1 MNDEQLLNSFYN
13 LICKK
18 KDLIFD
24 LITKENK
31 KIIPQFNIIK
41 ILDYSNLEIY
51 NSKLIYEMLKL
62 NFIADNEKEVNFA
75 RDFANYIIK
84 KEEEGS
90 HTEINT
96 DGKIDVYREVST
108 SRNRRIDILIKSE
121 NNFEIIL
128 ENKINSYE
136 LNNQLYDYYKDR
148 SSHIDEKKLFVVL
161 LTKYGD
167 KPTSLGDKY
176 NKLSE
181 DNRIRCLSH
190 DELGDFIEKNI
201 IGKEEYSFLWKDIK
215 YHSLY
220 SGLIQMRD
228 NEKLITKQFR
238 NEDME
243 DKVIK
248 KFLIETDEYKSLNSV
263 EDINNYADLL
273 YRAANII
280 KMKKIE
286 VSPIKE
292 NIDLL
297 KKVIEEL
304 NKYFE
309 NKENSNNYI
318 LSIENIE
325 YHLINDDFSRAI
337 TLNLK
342 DSHLRLSVILWIAIN
357 QFYICVFSND
367 AEIKNKLYDASVRSD
382 IYNIMKFEEENEN
395 NFLYT
400 RYIYDNANVED
411 VVSIII
417 GLYEYLER
425 KNL

>member
-24 LITKENK
+24 LITLENK
-31 KIIPQFNIIK
+31 KNIPQFNITK
-41 ILDYSNLEIY
+41 ILDYSHLEIY

-62 NFIADNEKEVNFA
+62 NFIANNKEVNFA

-84 KEEEGS
+84 EECS

-96 DGKIDVYREVST
+96 DGKIDVYREVYT

-148 SSHIDEKKLFVVL
+148 SSHIDENKLFVVL
-161 LTKYGD
+161 LTKYAD
-167 KPTSLGDKY
+167 EPTSLGDKY
-176 NKLSE
+176 SE
-181 DNRIRCLSH
+181 ISEHNRIKSLSH
-190 DELGDFIEKNI
+190 DRLGDFIQKNI
-201 IGKEEYSFLWKDIK
+201 IEKEEYSFLKEDIK

-220 SGLIQMRD
+220 SGLIQMID
-228 NEKLITKQFR
+228 NEKLITNQFR
-238 NEDME
+238 NENME
-243 DKVIK
+243 DKVIRN
-248 KFLIETDEYKSLNSV
+248 FLIETDEYKSLNSV
-263 EDINNYADLL
+263 EDINNYANLL

-280 KMKKIE
+280 KMKKLE
-286 VSPIKE
+286 VPPINK

-297 KKVIEEL
+297 KEVIEKL
-304 NKYFE
+304 NEYFE
-309 NKENSNNYI
+309 NKKNSNNYI

-325 YHLINDDFSRAI
+325 YQLINDDFSRAI
-337 TLNLK
+337 TLNLE
-342 DSHLRLSVILWIAIN
+342 DLHLRLSVILWIAIN

-367 AEIKNKLYDASVRSD
+367 AEIKNKLYDDFVRSD
-382 IYNIMKFEEENEN
+382 IYNIMQFEEENEN

-400 RYIYDNANVED
+400 RYIYDDKAED
-411 VVSIII
+411 VASIMIR
-417 GLYEYLER
+417 LYEYLER
-425 KNL
+425 INL

>member
-13 LICKK
+13 LICNK

-24 LITKENK
+24 LITEENK
-31 KIIPQFNIIK
+31 KIIPQFNITK

-75 RDFANYIIK
+75 RDFSNYVIK
-84 KEEEGS
+84 KGCS

-96 DGKIDVYREVST
+96 DEKIEVYREVLT
-108 SRNRRIDILIKSE
+108 AKNRRIDILIKSE

-136 LNNQLYDYYKDR
+136 LNNQLYDYYIDR
-148 SSHIDEKKLFVVL
+148 ESHIDKNKLFVVL

-167 KPTSLGDKY
+167 KPNSLGDKY
-176 NKLSE
+176 NDISK
-181 DNRIRCLSH
+181 NKRIKCLSH
-190 DELGDFIEKNI
+190 DELGDFIEETI
-201 IGKEEYSFLWKDIK
+201 INKYSFLQKDIK

-243 DKVIK
+243 DKVIRE
-248 KFLIETDEYKSLNSV
+248 FLVETDEYKSLNSV

-292 NIDLL
+292 NITLL
-297 KKVIEEL
+297 TEAIEKL

-309 NKENSNNYI
+309 DKKNSNNYI
-318 LSIENIE
+318 LSMENIK
-325 YHLINDDFSRAI
+325 YQLINDDFSRAV

-342 DSHLRLSVILWIAIN
+342 DLRLSVILWIAIDSN
-357 QFYICVFSND
+357 QFYISVFSND
-367 AEIKNKLYDASVRSD
+367 AEIKNKLYDNSVRD
-382 IYNIMKFEEENEN
+382 KIYNIMEFEGENEN

-400 RYIYDNANVED
+400 RYIYDDKAED
-411 VVSIII
+411 VVSIMIR
-417 GLYEYLER
+417 LYEYLE
-425 KNL
+425 KANL

>member
-13 LICKK
+13 LIKK
-18 KDLIFD
+18 KDLIFN
-24 LITKENK
+24 LISEENK
-31 KIIPQFNIIK
+31 KNIPQFNITK

-62 NFIADNEKEVNFA
+62 NFIAEGKEVNFA
-75 RDFANYIIK
+75 KDFSDYIIK
-84 KEEEGS
+84 EKCL

-96 DGKIDVYREVST
+96 DEKIDVYREVCT

-121 NNFEIIL
+121 DNFEIIL

-136 LNNQLYDYYKDR
+136 LNNQLYDYYMDR
-148 SSHIDEKKLFVVL
+148 ESCIDKNKLFVVL
-161 LTKYGD
+161 LTKYGNN
-167 KPTSLGDKY
+167 PTSLGNKY
-176 NKLSE
+176 NEISE
-181 DNRIRCLSH
+181 HKRIKPLSH
-190 DELGDFIEKNI
+190 DEFGDFIEENI
-201 IGKEEYSFLWKDIK
+201 IKKYSFLWKK
-215 YHSLY
+215 QEYHSLY

>member
-1 MNDEQLLNSFYN
+1 
-13 LICKK
+13 
-18 KDLIFD
+18 
-24 LITKENK
+24 
-31 KIIPQFNIIK
+31 
-41 ILDYSNLEIY
+41 
-51 NSKLIYEMLKL
+51 
-62 NFIADNEKEVNFA
+62 
-75 RDFANYIIK
+75 
-84 KEEEGS
+84 
-90 HTEINT
+90 
-96 DGKIDVYREVST
+96 
-108 SRNRRIDILIKSE
+108 
-121 NNFEIIL
+121 
-128 ENKINSYE
+128 
-136 LNNQLYDYYKDR
+136 
-148 SSHIDEKKLFVVL
+148 
-161 LTKYGD
+161 
-167 KPTSLGDKY
+167 
-176 NKLSE
+176 
-181 DNRIRCLSH
+181 
-190 DELGDFIEKNI
+190 
-201 IGKEEYSFLWKDIK
+201 
-215 YHSLY
+215 
-220 SGLIQMRD
+220 MRD

-248 KFLIETDEYKSLNSV
+248 NFLIETDEYKLLNSV

-325 YHLINDDFSRAI
+325 YQLINDDFSRAI

-367 AEIKNKLYDASVRSD
+367 TEIKNKLYDASVRSD

-411 VVSIII
+411 VISIII

>member
-148 SSHIDEKKLFVVL
+148 SLHIDEKKLFVVL

-248 KFLIETDEYKSLNSV
+248 NFLIETDEYKLLNSV

-325 YHLINDDFSRAI
+325 YQLINDDFSRAI

-367 AEIKNKLYDASVRSD
+367 TEIKNKLYDASVRSD

-411 VVSIII
+411 VISIII

>member
-1 MNDEQLLNSFYN
+1 
-13 LICKK
+13 
-18 KDLIFD
+18 
-24 LITKENK
+24 
-31 KIIPQFNIIK
+31 
-41 ILDYSNLEIY
+41 
-51 NSKLIYEMLKL
+51 MLKL
-62 NFIADNEKEVNFA
+62 NFIAANNKEVNFA

-84 KEEEGS
+84 KGCS

-96 DGKIDVYREVST
+96 DEKIDVYREVFT
-108 SRNRRIDILIKSE
+108 SNNRRIDILIKSE

-148 SSHIDEKKLFVVL
+148 SSHIDENKLFVVL
-161 LTKYGD
+161 LTKYGG
-167 KPTSLGDKY
+167 KPNSLGDKY
-176 NKLSE
+176 KNISE
-181 DNRIRCLSH
+181 DNRIYPLSH

-201 IGKEEYSFLWKDIK
+201 IEKKEYSFLWEDIK

-228 NEKLITKQFR
+228 NEKLITNQFR

-248 KFLIETDEYKSLNSV
+248 DYLDKTKEYQELKNV
-263 EDINNYADLL
+263 EDINNYANLL

-292 NIDLL
+292 NITLL
-297 KKVIEEL
+297 TEAIKKL

-318 LSIENIE
+318 LSIENIK
-325 YHLINDDFSRAI
+325 YQLINDDFSRAI

-367 AEIKNKLYDASVRSD
+367 AEIKNKLYDASVKSD
-382 IYNIMKFEEENEN
+382 IYNIMEFEEENEN

-411 VVSIII
+411 VVSIMVK
-417 GLYEYLER
+417 LYEYLE
-425 KNL
+425 NLNF

>member
-1 MNDEQLLNSFYN
+1 
-13 LICKK
+13 
-18 KDLIFD
+18 
-24 LITKENK
+24 
-31 KIIPQFNIIK
+31 
-41 ILDYSNLEIY
+41 
-51 NSKLIYEMLKL
+51 
-62 NFIADNEKEVNFA
+62 
-75 RDFANYIIK
+75 
-84 KEEEGS
+84 
-90 HTEINT
+90 
-96 DGKIDVYREVST
+96 
-108 SRNRRIDILIKSE
+108 
-121 NNFEIIL
+121 
-128 ENKINSYE
+128 
-136 LNNQLYDYYKDR
+136 
-148 SSHIDEKKLFVVL
+148 
-161 LTKYGD
+161 
-167 KPTSLGDKY
+167 
-176 NKLSE
+176 
-181 DNRIRCLSH
+181 
-190 DELGDFIEKNI
+190 
-201 IGKEEYSFLWKDIK
+201 
-215 YHSLY
+215 
-220 SGLIQMRD
+220 MRD

-297 KKVIEEL
+297 KKVIKEL

-325 YHLINDDFSRAI
+325 YQLINDDFSRAV